1 MNKITVSSPTHHP
14 SLVSRRAQ
22 AALLHQVYQDCFATL
37 SKSNEKIAL
46 INAHL
51 ARIDPEFIGK
61 KRNGSSLKYLIRR
74 ISKKNEIKTLTSIK
88 KLNKKISEK
97 YSKKTQIIEK
107 ELQEFLKSDIRSRP
121 SAISIAIW
129 IPKACATGMLR
140 VVKSLIHKNA
150 SKPLEQPCAPQTMIP
165 TPSPAESRKLI
176 LDFIGDMPIFK
187 ENPCLRE
194 TLEKQFQIA
203 ADLRVTI
210 KDADTIQI
218 DCLKQRI
225 EIDLALPVAEEE
237 CQQMDPDNPLLQTK
251 KPITVNDLQQ
261 LGSIDSSWWEWLKV
275 KKYPT
280 IGPLIILKREGNA
293 LHFKKGVSLLD
304 TIEFKHEGIAF
315 KAIFLEKICNWKFE
329 DFLKFLSK
337 FKSIPA

>member
-1 MNKITVSSPTHHP
+1 MNRITVASPTHQA
-14 SLVSRRAQ
+14 LVPRRAQ
-22 AALLHQVYQDCFATL
+22 ASLLHQVYQDCFATL

-46 INAHL
+46 IDAHL
-51 ARIDPEFIGK
+51 ARIDPEFIGG
-61 KRNGSSLKYLIRR
+61 KRNGSSLKYLFRR

-97 YSKKTQIIEK
+97 YLKKAQIIEK

-129 IPKACATGMLR
+129 ISKACAAR
-140 VVKSLIHKNA
+140 VFAVAKSLVHKNA
-150 SKPLEQPCAPQTMIP
+150 SQPLEQPCAPQTASSA
-165 TPSPAESRKLI
+165 PSPESRKII

-194 TLEKQFQIA
+194 ALEKQFQIA
-203 ADLRVTI
+203 ADLRVTV
-210 KDADTIQI
+210 KDADTLQI
-218 DCLKQRI
+218 DCLKQKI
-225 EIDLALPVAEEE
+225 EIDLALPVSEEE

-251 KPITVNDLQQ
+251 KPIIVNDLKQ
-261 LGSIDSSWWEWLKV
+261 LGSIDSSWWEWLKI

-293 LHFKKGVSLLD
+293 LYFKKGVSLLD

-315 KAIFLEKICNWKFE
+315 KAIFLEKTCNWKLE

-337 FKSIPA
+337 FKSIPV